1 MTARNERN
9 EVGIGELC
17 VVVRTKNAGPFLF
30 AVDLMFRDSSVYYAV
45 KRQGLVTKATIA
57 DAYQL
62 SETAIVNFEYYD
74 DVYAIKAVLRRP
86 LVAGSPGDP
95 DCYSMNQEV
104 PALRIRLP
112 IDLLPEVERA

>member
-1 MTARNERN
+1 MTANDRPE

-30 AVDLMFRDSSVYYAV
+30 ALDLMFRDAGVYHAV
-45 KRQGLVTKATIA
+45 KRQGLVNRETIA
-57 DAYQL
+57 RAYGVT
-62 SETAIVNFEYYD
+62 ETAVVNFEYYD
-74 DVYAIKAVLRRP
+74 EVFAIKAVLRRP
-86 LVAGSPGDP
+86 FVAGSPGDP

-112 IDLLPEVERA
+112 LSLLPEDTHA